1 MAKIK
6 APFTD
11 EQVDR
16 LHDWQGGQIG
26 IRTGDGGILIT
37 GTHPFTCMGHDGCER
52 PPELNDGELIP
63 NNDGFVCPCGKY
75 KQDWCHDFMA
85 NPPVVFPEP
94 DGKSLFKRVVDLLKL
109 AREKGYPKYNDL
121 RPLIHMPFLRNDN
134 LTFSAIIT
142 ATIQQWLRLEK
153 NVIVWIEPN
162 GSWEGREL
170 FVWFVKYY
178 GTYNSNPS
186 KRSSHL
192 YELELIEGIEFA
204 LNALPPTNDTKS

>member
-1 MAKIK
+1 MAQIL

-11 EQVDR
+11 EQVNK
-16 LHDWQGGQIG
+16 LQQWQNGLTPLWQGDI
-26 IRTGDGGILIT
+26 IT
-37 GTHPFTCMGHDGCER
+37 DIIPFHPFTCCSYNGCKRDEQ
-52 PPELNDGELIP
+52 PNEGALIPTNDGWI
-63 NNDGFVCPCGKY
+63 CPCGAY
-75 KQDWCHDFMA
+75 KQNWCHDFMA

-153 NVIVWIEPN
+153 NVIVWIEPT
-162 GSWEGREL
+162 GSLEGREL

-178 GTYNSNPS
+178 GTYNSHPS

-204 LNALPPTNDTKS
+204 LNTLPPTNG